1 MSIAVLCPNLRCKAV
16 LNVPET
22 ARGQVIRCGQCGT
35 PLRIPSGKLQMDRAP
50 QGASHESPPAQKF
63 VKENP

>member
-22 ARGQVIRCGQCGT
+22 ARGKTIRCGQCGT
-35 PLRIPSGKLQMDRAP
+35 ALRVPTSKPQVERAP
-50 QGASHESPPAQKF
+50 QPASPEPPPDQ
-63 VKENP
+63 